1 MAFKSFS
8 LMRFTVIT
16 IIIFLLSILANTRGA
31 LAADSPE
38 QFLNAYQAC
47 QAGEKMEREGIV
59 KEALKEYWKAES
71 LLVQIRKN
79 DPSWQRA
86 VIEYRLKLIR
96 DDLRR
101 LQPDANFSED
111 VTAPVVPSSDL
122 PTGTPVLEIL
132 SARLEGEGQEPKKL
146 QVTIKPNP
154 KATIE
159 VPHVRVQVFFY
170 DNDKGKI
177 VQSKAQVTS
186 KWLSAPVD
194 WGNGENEL
202 LEIRLQPDTSGS
214 ASKFAGYVIAVYY
227 KGDLQDCH
235 SDPPELKKLF
245 PLKYFISFD
254 DPSIIEQKIP
264 PNRPPLIK
272 QQIQIPPDHR
282 FLIEQQ
288 IRLHRPP
295 LIKQQMPPDRR
306 PLNIEFID
314 TNTTKA
320 VQALD
325 QAKKSILVQSY
336 AMSFNSVGRA
346 LLNAKKRGVDVKVIL
361 DNPNKS
367 ECFNQAPSL
376 LATAGIPTYIDTT
389 GKLSLPTVMVLDG
402 DTVIEGYFSFP
413 KKGENSTDNFAVYS
427 HVPEMVAIS
436 TTNWFT
442 KLEHS
447 ENYVPEKHII
457 GR

>member
-1 MAFKSFS
+1 
-8 LMRFTVIT
+8 MRFTVIT
-16 IIIFLLSILANTRGA
+16 IVIFLLSILANTRGA
-31 LAADSPE
+31 LAADSSE
-38 QFLNAYQAC
+38 QFLNAYQAY
-47 QAGEKMEREGIV
+47 QQGEKLERYGFA
-59 KEALKEYWKAES
+59 KEALEEYWEAES
-71 LLVQIRKN
+71 LLFEIRKN
-79 DPSWQRA
+79 DPSWQSA
-86 VIEYRLKLIR
+86 VIDYRLKRIR
-96 DDLRR
+96 DGLRR
-101 LQPDANFSED
+101 LQPDATFSEAAS
-111 VTAPVVPSSDL
+111 TPVAPSSDQ
-122 PTGTPVLEIL
+122 PTRAPVLQIL
-132 SARLEGEGQEPKKL
+132 SAKLKEQGEGAKKL
-146 QVTIKPNP
+146 QVTIKWNP
-154 KATIE
+154 RATIE
-159 VPHVRVQVFFY
+159 APHVRVQVFFY

-214 ASKFAGYVIAVYY
+214 ASKFAGYQCAIYY

-306 PLNIEFID
+306 PLNIESID

-361 DNPNKS
+361 DKPNKTES
-367 ECFNQAPSL
+367 FNQAPSL

-457 GR
+457 VR

>member
-1 MAFKSFS
+1 
-8 LMRFTVIT
+8 MRFTVIT
-16 IIIFLLSILANTRGA
+16 IVIFLLSILANTRGA
-31 LAADSPE
+31 LAADSSE
-38 QFLNAYQAC
+38 QFLNAYQAY
-47 QAGEKMEREGIV
+47 QQGEKLERYGFA
-59 KEALKEYWKAES
+59 KEALEEYWEAES
-71 LLVQIRKN
+71 LLFEIRKN
-79 DPSWQRA
+79 DPSWQSA
-86 VIEYRLKLIR
+86 VIDYRLKRTR
-96 DDLRR
+96 DGLRR
-101 LQPDANFSED
+101 LQSDATFSEAAS
-111 VTAPVVPSSDL
+111 TPVAPSSDQ
-122 PTGTPVLEIL
+122 PTRAPVLQIL
-132 SARLEGEGQEPKKL
+132 SAKLKEQGEGAKKL
-146 QVTIKPNP
+146 QVTIKWNP

-159 VPHVRVQVFFY
+159 AQHVTVQVFFY
-170 DNDKGKI
+170 DNDKGEI
-177 VQSKAQVTS
+177 VPGKGKVTS
-186 KWLSAPVD
+186 QWLS
-194 WGNGENEL
+194 WQSGEPLL
-202 LEIRLQPDTSGS
+202 LEVFYLPESVDSGVR
-214 ASKFAGYVIAVYY
+214 FAGYQIAVYY
-227 KGDLQDCH
+227 KGDLKDRH

-245 PLKYFISFD
+245 PPKPLAFE
-254 DPSIIEQKIP
+254 DPSIIEEQIP

-306 PLNIEFID
+306 PLNIESID

>member
-1 MAFKSFS
+1 
-8 LMRFTVIT
+8 
-16 IIIFLLSILANTRGA
+16 
-31 LAADSPE
+31 
-38 QFLNAYQAC
+38 
-47 QAGEKMEREGIV
+47 
-59 KEALKEYWKAES
+59 
-71 LLVQIRKN
+71 
-79 DPSWQRA
+79 
-86 VIEYRLKLIR
+86 
-96 DDLRR
+96 
-101 LQPDANFSED
+101 
-111 VTAPVVPSSDL
+111 
-122 PTGTPVLEIL
+122 
-132 SARLEGEGQEPKKL
+132 
-146 QVTIKPNP
+146 
-154 KATIE
+154 
-159 VPHVRVQVFFY
+159 
-170 DNDKGKI
+170 
-177 VQSKAQVTS
+177 
-186 KWLSAPVD
+186 VD

-214 ASKFAGYVIAVYY
+214 ASKFAGYQCAIYY

-306 PLNIEFID
+306 PLNIESID

-457 GR
+457 VR